1 MINCVLHKQLHA
13 ANGDMQLHVSFKLA
27 PGDFIS
33 IYGPSGAGKTS
44 IIRMLAGFLK
54 PDDGEI
60 HFEGETWFS
69 HHQKIHLAP
78 QKRNIGFVFQDYA
91 LFPNMTVRENLLFA
105 LQKNEPVDIIAELM
119 QVTGLEQLSN
129 RQVQALSGGQKQ
141 RLALARALVRK
152 PKLLLLDEPLSA
164 VDNAMRESLQTILKD
179 IHIRYNL
186 TTVLVSHDISEIIK
200 LANRTLVI
208 ENGIIIK
215 EGNPADIF
223 FPEKPH
229 NQLLVN
235 GQITEIVKT
244 ENGQMASVL
253 LPPQII
259 KVELAENEVDHFQK
273 GDLVQVSHQKFNPT
287 IKKIEP

>member
-60 HFEGETWFS
+60 QFEIETWFS
-69 HHQKIHLAP
+69 HHKKIHVAP

-186 TTVLVSHDISEIIK
+186 TTILVSHDISEIIK

-215 EGNPADIF
+215 DGKPADIF

-235 GQITEIVKT
+235 GQITEIVKS

-259 KVELAENEVDHFQK
+259 KVQLSENEVHHFQK
-273 GDLVQVSHQKFNPT
+273 GDLVQVSHQQFNPSIEKT
-287 IKKIEP
+287 IP

>member
-1 MINCVLHKQLHA
+1 
-13 ANGDMQLHVSFKLA
+13 
-27 PGDFIS
+27 
-33 IYGPSGAGKTS
+33 
-44 IIRMLAGFLK
+44 
-54 PDDGEI
+54 
-60 HFEGETWFS
+60 
-69 HHQKIHLAP
+69 
-78 QKRNIGFVFQDYA
+78 
-91 LFPNMTVRENLLFA
+91 
-105 LQKNEPVDIIAELM
+105 
-119 QVTGLEQLSN
+119 
-129 RQVQALSGGQKQ
+129 
-141 RLALARALVRK
+141 VRK
-152 PKLLLLDEPLSA
+152 PTLLLLDEPLSA

-186 TTVLVSHDISEIIK
+186 TTILVSHDISEIIK

-235 GQITEIVKT
+235 GQITEIVKS
-244 ENGQMASVL
+244 ENRQMASVL